1 MSRYAELPSSCRKA
15 ILSALPKDADDGA
28 KQKYREA
35 RRISEAMIVNR
46 EIDPI

>member
-1 MSRYAELPSSCRKA
+1 MTKLFDEELEK
-15 ILSALPKDADDGA
+15 ILSASPKDVDGSA

>member
-1 MSRYAELPSSCRKA
+1 LVTKIFDEELEK
-15 ILSALPKDADDGA
+15 ILSALPKDADASA